1 MWQLVQ
7 YILTIL
13 SNRNH
18 QKMKQ
23 RGTTIIKKNTGI
35 LHTSKKENRCTY
47 MYMHMAVHVQDILY
61 MIIFLGIKD
70 VEIEVNSGFEKWTLS
85 LHCSLV

>member
-1 MWQLVQ
+1 
-7 YILTIL
+7 
-13 SNRNH
+13 
-18 QKMKQ
+18 
-23 RGTTIIKKNTGI
+23 
-35 LHTSKKENRCTY
+35 